1 MAINYNTVAS
11 RIPELSY
18 VAPQNFYMVVESLP
32 EMVFS
37 IQGIQIPNVTGGE
50 VPLPNRMNPN
60 RTFIPGSGIDYTT
73 LDVTFLLD
81 KDFKNYASVLKWIK
95 AINHPENFEQFSEW
109 TNDNTKNTSKEGFAK
124 TTSNMTVFGCDSA
137 NNPLLHWNFIDAF
150 PISLDGPPYDAS
162 QPNIDYITSVASF
175 RYMYFEFQT
184 YTNGA
189 LNNDKI

>member
-32 EMVFS
+32 EMVFN
-37 IQGIQIPNVTGGE
+37 IQQIQIPNVTGGE

-60 RTFIPGSGIDYTT
+60 RTFIPGNGIDYTT

-81 KDFKNYASVLKWIK
+81 KSLRNYYKVLEWIK
-95 AINHPENFEQFSEW
+95 AINHSENFEQYSEW
-109 TNDNTKNTSKEGFAK
+109 TTDTTKNTSKEGFAK
-124 TTSNMTVFGCDSA
+124 ATSNLTVFGCDA
-137 NNPLLHWNFIDAF
+137 GNNPLMHWNFVDSF
-150 PISLDGPPYDAS
+150 PISLDGPSYDAS
-162 QPNIDYITSVASF
+162 APNIDYLTSVASF